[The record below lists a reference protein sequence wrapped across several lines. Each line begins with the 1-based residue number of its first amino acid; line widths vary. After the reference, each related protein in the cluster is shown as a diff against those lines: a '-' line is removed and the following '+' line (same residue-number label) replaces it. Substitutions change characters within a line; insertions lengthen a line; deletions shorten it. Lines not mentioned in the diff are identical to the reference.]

1 MVEGGW
7 KEAGI
12 RARCP
17 LSRIRELGSKGA
29 KQVCLGILNGTLPGL
44 QTLFFLAYK
53 GIRES
58 NWGSPASFCPLVGT
72 ESNSE
77 PRDYLLPV
85 LPPGGLLVAD
95 FIFHPRAREI
105 WSKTNLN
112 ELNPSKVIFPSNL

>member
-44 QTLFFLAYK
+44 QTLSFLAYK
-53 GIRES
+53 RNRES

-85 LPPGGLLVAD
+85 LPPGGPFGGRFYFSSEGSRDLG
-95 FIFHPRAREI
+95 
-105 WSKTNLN
+105 
-112 ELNPSKVIFPSNL
+112 